1 MGDIVSLDAFRDR
14 RKETPDRTAEVDVT
28 FTKNSLHDHMRG
40 MHGWGGAKSAHSR
53 ADLDRIHD
61 DIHAEPLPWAK
72 PHRHV

>member
-1 MGDIVSLDAFRDR
+1 MGEVVALDAFRDR
-14 RKETPDRTAEVDVT
+14 RNGTPDRSVEVDAT

-40 MHGWGGAKSAHSR
+40 MHGWGGPKSTTK

-61 DIHAEPLPWAK
+61 DIHTNPLPWAK